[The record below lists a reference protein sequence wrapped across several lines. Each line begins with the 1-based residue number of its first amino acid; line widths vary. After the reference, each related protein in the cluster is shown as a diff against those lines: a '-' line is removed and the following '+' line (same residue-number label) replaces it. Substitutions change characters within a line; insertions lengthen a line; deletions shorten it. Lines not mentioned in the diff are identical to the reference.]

1 MAKKIYSS
9 LLRIQSELKAPKN
22 QYNKF
27 GGYKYRSAEDILE
40 AVKPLHRKFKC
51 TQIITSDVVEVNG
64 SNYVKVKVGLVQDE
78 DESNVEVKG
87 FAKEADRKKG
97 MDPAQITGSTFSYA
111 LKYALNGLY
120 AIDDTKDVDTNE
132 CEYQQ
137 KGQQQW
143 QQQQANSRQG
153 NQYSKTQQNGQKVSQ
168 TQQASNVA
176 ELKKQY
182 ATLRKQLVNKLK
194 APQKDVEEAVIDQ
207 ASRTQ
212 GWAKMS
218 KDDKYQKMIGIMKE
232 MYKE

>member
-1 MAKKIYSS
+1 MAEKIYSA
-9 LLRIQSELKAPKN
+9 LLQIQSELKAPKN

-40 AVKPLHRKFKC
+40 AVKPLHKKFNC
-51 TQIITSDVVEVNG
+51 TQIVTSDIVGVNG
-64 SNYVKVKVGLVQDE
+64 SNYVKVKVKLVEDE
-78 DESNVEVKG
+78 DESNVEVTG
-87 FAKEADRKKG
+87 FAKEADHKKG
-97 MDPAQITGSTFSYA
+97 MDPAQITGATFSYA

-120 AIDDTKDVDTNE
+120 AIDDTKDVDSE
-132 CEYQQ
+132 EYQQ
-137 KGQQQW
+137 RGRQQS
-143 QQQQANSRQG
+143 QQRRYSQPQQSR
-153 NQYSKTQQNGQKVSQ
+153 QKVSQ
-168 TQQASNVA
+168 TQRSSNAA
-176 ELKKQY
+176 ELEKQY
-182 ATLRKQLVNKLK
+182 VTLRKQLVAKLK